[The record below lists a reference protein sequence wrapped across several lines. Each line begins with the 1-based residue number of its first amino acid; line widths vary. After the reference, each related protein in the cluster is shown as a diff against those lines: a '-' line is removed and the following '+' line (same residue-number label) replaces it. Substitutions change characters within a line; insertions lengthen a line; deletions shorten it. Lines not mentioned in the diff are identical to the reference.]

1 MDVRALHDGWT
12 LRPAAGEVPE
22 EVDRAGWI
30 PAQVPG
36 TVHTDLLTA
45 GLVPDPYVGENEAA
59 LRWLH
64 RSAWEYR
71 TRLDTGPPGPG
82 ERVELQFDGLDTVA
96 TVTLG
101 GTELGRTV
109 NMHRGHRFDLTGP
122 LARLPEG
129 PADLVVRFDSAL
141 EHAESV
147 EKDIG
152 ARPRTYEHPYNA
164 VRKMACS
171 FGWDWGPDLQTAGIW
186 RRVTLQRWRTA
197 RLATVRPVASLHGST
212 GRLRVHVDVERSGL
226 EAATALT
233 VHVDLGGHGTAAAVL
248 EPATARAVLE
258 VEVPDAPVWWPRGY
272 GEQPLV
278 EVAVRLCAPG
288 GGLLDERSFR
298 TGFRDV
304 RIDDSPDEFGTRTV
318 VVVNG
323 QPVFVRG
330 VNWIPRDHLLTR
342 LDADRYAAALDD
354 AVDAH
359 CNLVRVWGGGLW
371 ESEDFYR
378 LCDER
383 GLLVWQDFPLACAA
397 YAEEDPLRTEFEA
410 EVRENVTRL
419 VHHPSLAVWSGG
431 NENLQGHEDWG
442 WKEELGSSTWGAGY
456 YHDLFPA
463 LLAELDGTRPY
474 QPGSPMSPAGA
485 PEGTHPNDPDH
496 GTNHEWDVWNRLGWP
511 HYRDRVPRF
520 CAEFGYQAPPTLAT
534 IAEFLPAD
542 QRSATSPA
550 FLAHQK
556 ALDGNGKLERGME
569 PHTGVPSGFEDWVWA
584 AQLNQAR
591 AVACAVEHH
600 RSWWP
605 RTAGSIYWQL
615 DDCWPVTSW
624 AVVDG
629 SGRRKPAFHALR
641 RAFAPRVLTVQ
652 PREGVPHVVV
662 VNDTAQEFSTRVLVR
677 RTTPAGAVLDRT
689 AFEVS
694 VPARAVRSWPLPLVG
709 GDGEP
714 VVVDAGGLRAVHLDA
729 PDKDLPWDPDPLR
742 VSVTRLPDG
751 YAVRVRAESF
761 ARDVTLLADA
771 VTPDAR
777 VGEGLVTLLP
787 GESHTFLVRTGAVVD
802 AGAFTGALRT
812 ANEFGRP

>member
-12 LRPAAGEVPE
+12 LRPAGGEIPE

-45 GLVPDPYVGENEAA
+45 GLIPDPYVGENEAA
-59 LRWLH
+59 LTWMH

-71 TRLDTGPPGPG
+71 TRLDAGPPAPG
-82 ERVELQFDGLDTVA
+82 ERVELLFDGLDTVA
-96 TVTLG
+96 TLTLD

-109 NMHRGHRFDLTGP
+109 NMHRAHRFDLTRLTGP
-122 LARLPEG
+122 GE
-129 PADLVVRFDSAL
+129 LVVRFDSAL

-147 EKDIG
+147 EKDVG
-152 ARPRTYEHPYNA
+152 ARPRTYDHPFNA

-186 RRVTLQRWRTA
+186 RPVTLRRWRTA
-197 RLATVRPVASLHGST
+197 RFATVRPLAGLDGTT

-233 VHVDLGGHGTAAAVL
+233 VHVDLGRHGRAATVL
-248 EPATARAVLE
+248 DPASASAVLE
-258 VEVPDAPVWWPRGY
+258 VEVPEAPVWWPRGY

-278 EVAVRLCAPG
+278 DVGVRLCAHDG
-288 GGLLDERSFR
+288 ELLDERSYR

-419 VHHPSLAVWSGG
+419 SHHPSLAVWSGG

-474 QPGSPMSPAGA
+474 QPGSPVSPATA
-485 PEGTHPNDPDH
+485 PQGVHPNDPDH

-511 HYRDRVPRF
+511 HYRDRIPRF

-556 ALDGNGKLERGME
+556 ALDGNGKLDRGMA

-591 AVACAVEHH
+591 AVSCAVEHH

-641 RAFAPRVLTVQ
+641 RAFAPRMLTVQ
-652 PREGVPHVVV
+652 PRAGVPHVVV
-662 VNDTAQEFSTRVLVR
+662 VNDTAQEFSTQVLVR
-677 RTTPAGAVLDRT
+677 RTTLTGEVLERT
-689 AFEVS
+689 EFDVS
-694 VPARAVRSWPLPLVG
+694 VPARAVRTCPLPLVG

-714 VVVDAGGLRAVHLDA
+714 VVVDAGGLRAVHLEA
-729 PDKDLPWDPDPLR
+729 PDKDLPWEPDPLR
-742 VSVTRLPDG
+742 VGVTRVDGG

-761 ARDVTLLADA
+761 ARDVTLLADVVA
-771 VTPDAR
+771 PDAR
-777 VGEGLVTLLP
+777 VDDGLVTLLP
-787 GESHTFLVRTGAVVD
+787 GESHTFRVRSGAVVD
-802 AGAFTGALRT
+802 AEEFAGALRT
-812 ANEFGRP
+812 ANRFGRS